1 MEDTTAEGQQVSSL
15 RVMYDP
21 NTMSPALML
30 DGVVYTLDPTTAD
43 GIAKGLNAA
52 VAMSNRARS
61 AELN

>member
-1 MEDTTAEGQQVSSL
+1 MEDTTAEGKQVSSL

-21 NTMSPALML
+21 NTLSPALML
-30 DGVVYTLDPTTAD
+30 DGVVYSLDPATAD

-52 VAMSNRARS
+52 VAMSLSARA